1 MEAKCEFHVQMP
13 HTSKDSLTRHQ
24 TSFPRCHQHQSH
36 HLRRYPYN
44 TNRLTFYSAL
54 YSSLLSSYPSVS
66 HPTNPYPPAFHQAL
80 EAKAEKALSAIE
92 KEEKLK
98 KQLDDQNAKLTRER
112 DELLSAL
119 DEEKGS
125 ISDYHAKQQ
134 KLQAQ
139 KKQLEKQLQVRSRR
153 QRSVE
158 SRAHLKAV
166 EVMRRLKTVESCRL
180 RQLGHRERLW
190 RF

>member
-1 MEAKCEFHVQMP
+1 MIFTYECLIPQTTVISYIRHLFIHLLNSIFISLPVIHPM
-13 HTSKDSLTRHQ
+13 TSTTILPVVFSLPST
-24 TSFPRCHQHQSH
+24 
-36 HLRRYPYN
+36 
-44 TNRLTFYSAL
+44 
-54 YSSLLSSYPSVS
+54 PSVS
-66 HPTNPYPPAFHQAL
+66 HPTNPSPPHLHQAL

-139 KKQLEKQLQVRSRR
+139 KKQLEKQLQVRSRWK
-153 QRSVE
+153 QDVGIGDM
-158 SRAHLKAV
+158 
-166 EVMRRLKTVESCRL
+166 MRI
-180 RQLGHRERLW
+180 
-190 RF
+190 

>member
-1 MEAKCEFHVQMP
+1 MDLCLQPQFALQLHLHM
-13 HTSKDSLTRHQ
+13 SL
-24 TSFPRCHQHQSH
+24 
-36 HLRRYPYN
+36 
-44 TNRLTFYSAL
+44 
-54 YSSLLSSYPSVS
+54 
-66 HPTNPYPPAFHQAL
+66 PPLPQAL
-80 EAKAEKALSAIE
+80 EAKAEKALSAID

-139 KKQLEKQLQVRSRR
+139 KKQLEKQLQVRQAGGRG
-153 QRSVE
+153 
-158 SRAHLKAV
+158 AG
-166 EVMRRLKTVESCRL
+166 
-180 RQLGHRERLW
+180 LGWGDGL
-190 RF
+190 